1 MTMQFRSLANPLMR
15 EIGPATPRQIEPF
28 IELDLPKDT
37 VIVSADGHW
46 ELDGDIFIDA
56 FPAHL
61 KDEAPRVWFDQFI
74 RVGYKGTMETYPTT
88 QEVVRGVQLN
98 VGPGAA
104 DIDIR
109 LGHMAAEGVQ
119 KEILF
124 PQSILSFIRHSNPEV
139 TETIFRVYNSYIA
152 EVSSRRPG
160 IFFGVGVFANWWD
173 PARAEA
179 SMQQIVDLGLKTF
192 VVPINPGTS
201 PLDGRVLNYSDES
214 MDRFWEVVAEAGLPI
229 NFHVGEGS
237 ATSVRG
243 GIATRVMTSLAP
255 FRQPLSQLI
264 FGGILDRHPE
274 LKVVFSEGGIA
285 WVAPALQDAEMVFDS
300 YGNGNL
306 FDRIE
311 LRPSDYWHRNCFAT
325 FQNDLLGLS
334 QLDRLGVDRVM
345 WASDYP
351 HSEGSFGYSRRAIQS
366 VIDAAGSADAAR
378 IVGGNAIGLYGL

>member
-1 MTMQFRSLANPLMR
+1 MNAPIKSLANPLMR
-15 EIGPATPRQIEPF
+15 GVGPATPRDVDPF
-28 IELDLPKDT
+28 IPLDLPQGT

-74 RVGYKGTMETYPTT
+74 RVGYRGTLETYPTT
-88 QEVVRGVQLN
+88 PEVVRGVQLN

-109 LGHMAAEGVQ
+109 LSHMAAEGVE
-119 KEILF
+119 KEVLF
-124 PQSILSFIRHSNPEV
+124 PQSILSFIRHPNPEV
-139 TETIFRVYNSYIA
+139 TETIFRTYNAYIA
-152 EVSSRRPG
+152 EVSARRPG
-160 IFFGVGVFANWWD
+160 TFFGVGVFANWWD
-173 PARAEA
+173 PDRAEA

-192 VVPINPGTS
+192 VVPINPGKR
-201 PLDGRVLNYSDES
+201 PADGLVLNYSDEA
-214 MDRFWEVVAEAGLPI
+214 MDRFWDVVAEAGLPI

-264 FGGILDRHPE
+264 FGGILDRHPD
-274 LKVVFSEGGIA
+274 LRVVFSEGGLSWI
-285 WVAPALQDAEMVFDS
+285 APALQDAEMVFDS
-300 YGNGNL
+300 YGNGDL

-311 LRPSDYWHRNCFAT
+311 LRPCEYWHRNCYAT
-325 FQNDLLGLS
+325 FQNDLLGLG
-334 QLDRLGVDRVM
+334 QLDYLGIDRIM

-351 HSEGSFGYSRRAIQS
+351 HSEGSFGYSRRSIQS
-366 VIDAAGSADAAR
+366 VIDAAGSLGAAR
-378 IVGGNAIGLYGL
+378 IVGGNAIGVYGL